1 MGEGVRWGDGVEG
14 GEDGSLGKNCVMRD
28 WREGEEEEVDMG
40 DE

>member
-1 MGEGVRWGDGVEG
+1 MEEGEG
-14 GEDGSLGKNCVMRD
+14 GSRGKNCVMRD